1 MKTIQSPNLMKLN
14 AVRTGDFDAGTS
26 LQLLV
31 NRLVSSLPDN
41 FTHNKISIV
50 NEVPRNLQMIADEKK
65 VTPVICQLL
74 TTVVANARNSHIHI
88 SAERYRDI
96 MILNIQDRNNN
107 NGYALDFSIMS
118 MKQQADEIGG
128 SLSIEGKQ
136 QRVATVSFSFPNH
149 SDIPEYTC

>member
-1 MKTIQSPNLMKLN
+1 
-14 AVRTGDFDAGTS
+14 
-26 LQLLV
+26 
-31 NRLVSSLPDN
+31 
-41 FTHNKISIV
+41 
-50 NEVPRNLQMIADEKK
+50 
-65 VTPVICQLL
+65 
-74 TTVVANARNSHIHI
+74 
-88 SAERYRDI
+88 

-118 MKQQADEIGG
+118 IKQQANEIGG

>member
-1 MKTIQSPNLMKLN
+1 MKLN
-14 AVRTGDFDAGTS
+14 AVSTDAFDAGIS

-31 NRLVSSLPDN
+31 NRLVNSLPDN
-41 FTHNKISIV
+41 FIHNKISIV

-65 VTPVICQLL
+65 LTPVITELL

-88 SAERYRDI
+88 SADRYSDVLT
-96 MILNIQDRNNN
+96 LNIQDRNNN
-107 NGYALDFSIMS
+107 NGYALDFSIMA
-118 MKQQADEIGG
+118 MKQQANELGG

-149 SDIPEYTC
+149 SDIPEYSC

>member
-1 MKTIQSPNLMKLN
+1 MRATQNPTLMNYQLN
-14 AVRTGDFDAGTS
+14 AGFDTGIS

-31 NRLVSSLPDN
+31 NRLVSSLPGTFVN
-41 FTHNKISIV
+41 NKISIV
-50 NEVPRNLQMIADEKK
+50 NDVPRNLQMIADENK
-65 VTPVICQLL
+65 VTPVICELL
-74 TTVVANARNSHIHI
+74 TTVVANARNSEIHI

-118 MKQQADEIGG
+118 IKQQANEIGG